1 MNDSRGS
8 ENGKRRRGPSLARLL
23 LGNAIWSI
31 ALPVVAGGVLA
42 YFFLAFHLDTIE
54 SSLNHSRDELI
65 LDIAGTDV
73 RTLAHN
79 AVRQM
84 DVFLFERI
92 VEAKTWASAKVVVDA
107 AREAHT
113 RHDEAGLIGLPLNE
127 VESTL
132 HPRKSLGHFPEAD
145 EYVREQVAASPYFAE
160 VFFTDRY
167 GFNVALSN
175 PTSDFVQSDEDW
187 WAEAWAQR
195 ISVGEVEFDDS
206 AGVWS
211 VEISIRIDEPGGAMP
226 LGVMKTILAIESVQ
240 FIADEIARDIPDG
253 AVAVATQ
260 DGKLIAETRSRHARD
275 RIMNPDV
282 NLKEQG
288 EASLQ
293 AAFGTK
299 RVGFSANDESVIGF
313 AQFGGRDVYGAVAR
327 HFDGFGWRVI
337 VQRPVSGVLESFA
350 ALPAI
355 EKALR
360 NWRAMLALNLG
371 LIVLVSTIVATL
383 LALRT
388 ARRLSASLRTIREMV
403 ERTSRVEQVNPP
415 QITRPEEFVRV
426 AEAVHHLNR
435 ALIAMVNRVKRRP
448 PEYS

>member
-1 MNDSRGS
+1 MNDSRKP
-8 ENGKRRRGPSLARLL
+8 ENGKGRRGPSLARLL
-23 LGNAIWSI
+23 LGNAIWST

-42 YFFLAFHLDTIE
+42 YFFLAFHLDMIE
-54 SSLNHSRDELI
+54 SSLHHSRDELI

-92 VEAKTWASAKVVVDA
+92 VEAKTWASARVVVDA
-107 AREAHT
+107 AREAHA
-113 RHDEAGLIGLPLNE
+113 RHDEAGLIGLPLDE
-127 VESTL
+127 VERTL

-145 EYVREQVAASPYFAE
+145 EYVRRQVAESPYFAE

-187 WAEAWAQR
+187 WAEAWAHH
-195 ISVGEVEFDDS
+195 ISVGDVEFDDS

-211 VEISIRIDEPGGAMP
+211 VEISIRIDEPGAAMP

-240 FIADEIARDIPDG
+240 FIADQIARDIPDG

-260 DGKLIAETRSRHARD
+260 DGLLVAETRSSHARD

-288 EASLQ
+288 EASLR
-293 AAFGTK
+293 AAFGPK
-299 RVGFSANDESVIGF
+299 KVGFSADDRSIIGF
-313 AQFGGRDVYGAVAR
+313 AQFGDRDVYGAVAKR
-327 HFDGFGWRVI
+327 FDGFGWRVL
-337 VQRPVSGVLESFA
+337 VRRPVSGVLESFA

-355 EKALR
+355 ESALR
-360 NWRAMLALNLG
+360 DWRAMLALNLG
-371 LIVLVSTIVATL
+371 LIVLVSSIVAIL

-388 ARRLSASLRTIREMV
+388 ARRLSASLLSIREMV
-403 ERTSRVEQVNPP
+403 ERTSRVEQVTPRISP
-415 QITRPEEFVRV
+415 GPKSSCESSKPCIT
-426 AEAVHHLNR
+426 
-435 ALIAMVNRVKRRP
+435 
-448 PEYS
+448 